1 MGSTTRK
8 GESALISRC
17 WKLFSTMLMLSA
29 FTFGG
34 GFVIVPL
41 MRRRFVEELGW
52 LSEEEILDMAA
63 FAQAS
68 PGAVSVNVA
77 VQIGARTAGA
87 AGALCG
93 ALGTLLPPLAV
104 LSVVSLAY
112 DRLCGSL
119 AAASFLYGL
128 RLAVSAVISFSAAR
142 MAADILR
149 GGGRARSVVMCAVFL
164 LCLCTKTSVIW
175 LLAGSVILGLVLSG
189 RGVA

>member
-1 MGSTTRK
+1 MK
-8 GESALISRC
+8 SRC
-17 WKLFSTMLMLSA
+17 WKLFSTMLILSA

-34 GFVIVPL
+34 GFVLVPL
-41 MRRRFVEELGW
+41 MRRRFAEELGW

-77 VQIGARTAGA
+77 VQIGARTAGM

-104 LSVVSLAY
+104 LSVISLAY
-112 DRLCGSL
+112 DRLCGNL

-128 RLAVSAVISFSAAR
+128 RLAVSAVISVSAAR

-149 GGGRARSVVMCAVFL
+149 AGGRARSVVLCAVFL
-164 LCLCTKTSVIW
+164 LSLCTEIGVIW
-175 LLAGSVILGLVLSG
+175 LLAGSVVLGLALSG
-189 RGVA
+189 RGSA